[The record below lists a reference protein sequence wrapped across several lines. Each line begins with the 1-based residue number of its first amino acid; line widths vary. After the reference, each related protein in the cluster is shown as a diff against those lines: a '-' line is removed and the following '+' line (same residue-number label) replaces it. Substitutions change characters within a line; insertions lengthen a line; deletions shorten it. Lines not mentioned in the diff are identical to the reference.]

1 LPLATAPVG
10 NFFFFYPKD
19 ARQESPGGAKNNS
32 NSNSEIKWR
41 TLAKIL
47 RYLIMKIKIDIS

>member
-19 ARQESPGGAKNNS
+19 ARQDSPGGAKKPSQKKRNQMANTGK
-32 NSNSEIKWR
+32 NTTIFNHENK
-41 TLAKIL
+41 
-47 RYLIMKIKIDIS
+47 D

>member
-10 NFFFFYPKD
+10 IFFFFYPKD
-19 ARQESPGGAKNNS
+19 ARQDSPGGAKNNS
-32 NSNSEIKWR
+32 KKSEIKWR

-47 RYLIMKIKIDIS
+47 RYLIIKVKIDIS